1 MHVDEPQ
8 KPGVRVWTLWV
19 LTGIFAVGILALGWR
34 LWQVQ
39 VLEPGR
45 YGSVQARQSLR
56 LVEHPGL
63 RGRIFDR
70 NGVVLADNRPAYAV
84 VIYCEELR
92 QPGAWNNTILAID
105 ALIDQLARRLGLP
118 RQISRE
124 KVVRHIRESRPVPL
138 IVWQDV
144 QFPTLAYISEQIEN
158 LPGVEILPMPQR
170 FYPQG
175 SLAAHLLGYVGQSD
189 ATKQETVNW
198 NYRLPDV
205 HGRGGIEQFY
215 DALLSGKSGEEA
227 LLVDSRVYTRERWIR
242 SEAQT
247 GGDLTLTLDS
257 VLQRTAEKA
266 LAGRAGAV
274 VALNPN
280 NGDILALASAPAYD
294 LNTFVPTISSKA
306 WNLLLKDKRTPL
318 FNRAIQGQYAPGS
331 VFKPL
336 VAVAAQEQAFN
347 ADTLYACTGA
357 YTDYHCHLR
366 CANRYGHG
374 ELDMRQ
380 ALMKSCNPYFCNMG
394 VKIGIDAIVAVA
406 QQAGFGTKTG
416 IDLPGERPGFI
427 PTPEWKR
434 RQTKVPWL
442 PSDTAQCAIGQG
454 AVLTTPLQIAH
465 AIGAIAAGGKV
476 YRPRVVAF
484 GAGGELQRR
493 LPWSGETVQAVVD
506 GMEMAVLNGT
516 GKTMQVEGVR
526 TAGKTG
532 TAEYMDGGVRRKHV
546 WSVAFAPIEKP
557 EIVVCAMLDNGI
569 GGGRDAGPIV
579 QAVLATY
586 FKTTAPELELDDE
599 TLED

>member
-19 LTGIFAVGILALGWR
+19 LTALFAVGILALGWR

-205 HGRGGIEQFY
+205 HGRGGVEQFY

-257 VLQRTAEKA
+257 VLQRTAEQA

-380 ALMKSCNPYFCNMG
+380 ALIKSCNPYFCNMG

>member
-19 LTGIFAVGILALGWR
+19 LTALFAVGILALGWR

-205 HGRGGIEQFY
+205 HGRGGVEQFY

-227 LLVDSRVYTRERWIR
+227 LLVDSRVYTRKRWIR

-257 VLQRTAEKA
+257 VLQRTAEQA

>member
-19 LTGIFAVGILALGWR
+19 LTGLFAVGILALGWR

-205 HGRGGIEQFY
+205 HGRGGVEQFY

-257 VLQRTAEKA
+257 VLQRTAEQA

-406 QQAGFGTKTG
+406 QQAGLGTKTG

>member
-19 LTGIFAVGILALGWR
+19 LTSLFALGILALGWR

-39 VLEPGR
+39 VQEPGR

-175 SLAAHLLGYVGQSD
+175 SLAAHLIGYVGQSD
-189 ATKQETVNW
+189 ASKQDPVNW

-205 HGRGGIEQFY
+205 HGRGGVEQFY

-257 VLQRTAEKA
+257 TLQRTAEQA

-294 LNTFVPTISSKA
+294 LNAFVPSISSKA
-306 WNLLLKDKRTPL
+306 WKLLLKDKRVPL

-347 ADTLYACTGA
+347 ADTLYACSGI

-406 QQAGFGTKTG
+406 QQSGLGTKTG
-416 IDLPGERPGFI
+416 IDLPGEQTGFI

-454 AVLTTPLQIAH
+454 AVLATPLQIAH
-465 AIGAIAAGGKV
+465 AIGVLAAGGKV

-493 LPWSGETVQAVVD
+493 LPWSGETVRAVVD
-506 GMEMAVLNGT
+506 GMEMAVLGGT
-516 GKTMQVEGVR
+516 GKTMQVEGIR
-526 TAGKTG
+526 IAGKTG

-579 QAVLATY
+579 QAVLASY

>member
-205 HGRGGIEQFY
+205 HGRGGVEQFY

-257 VLQRTAEKA
+257 VLQRTAEQA

-406 QQAGFGTKTG
+406 QQAGLGTKTG

>member
-205 HGRGGIEQFY
+205 HGRGGVEQFY

-257 VLQRTAEKA
+257 VLQRAAEKA

-416 IDLPGERPGFI
+416 IDLPGEQPGFI

>member
-205 HGRGGIEQFY
+205 HGRGGVEQFY

-227 LLVDSRVYTRERWIR
+227 LLVDSRVYTRKRWIR

-257 VLQRTAEKA
+257 ILQRTAEKA

>member
-19 LTGIFAVGILALGWR
+19 LTGLFAVGILALGWR

-257 VLQRTAEKA
+257 VLQRTAEQA

>member
-257 VLQRTAEKA
+257 VLQRTAEQA

>member
-189 ATKQETVNW
+189 ATKPETVNW

-205 HGRGGIEQFY
+205 HGRGGVEQFY

-257 VLQRTAEKA
+257 VLQRAAEQA

-280 NGDILALASAPAYD
+280 NGDILTLASAPAYD

>member
-205 HGRGGIEQFY
+205 HGRGGVEQFY

-257 VLQRTAEKA
+257 VLQRTAEQA

>member
-19 LTGIFAVGILALGWR
+19 LTGLFAVGILALGWR

-189 ATKQETVNW
+189 ATKPETVNW

-227 LLVDSRVYTRERWIR
+227 LLVESRVYTRERWIR

-257 VLQRTAEKA
+257 VLQRTAEQA

-406 QQAGFGTKTG
+406 QQAGLGTKTG